1 MSKAGSYTITS
12 MVRTDYMS
20 LPTIIDQ
27 VFFLAEFQETRK
39 EHDFFTIC
47 RTPELACEVTLQVL
61 YCTIMKQL
69 GFTSCCLGPRLTTV
83 FCVLYYV
90 FLFQPIRR
98 FDLDAAIIFSDILVI
113 PQVDPY
119 C

>member
-1 MSKAGSYTITS
+1 MSKAGNHTITS

-20 LPTIIDQ
+20 LPTTIDQ

-61 YCTIMKQL
+61 Y
-69 GFTSCCLGPRLTTV
+69 
-83 FCVLYYV
+83 YHE
-90 FLFQPIRR
+90 
-98 FDLDAAIIFSDILVI
+98 AARVH
-113 PQVDPY
+113 
-119 C
+119 

>member
-1 MSKAGSYTITS
+1 MGDETGWTLSARSVEYLQRSKAGNHTITS

-61 YCTIMKQL
+61 Y
-69 GFTSCCLGPRLTTV
+69 
-83 FCVLYYV
+83 YHE
-90 FLFQPIRR
+90 
-98 FDLDAAIIFSDILVI
+98 AARVH
-113 PQVDPY
+113 
-119 C
+119 